1 MNLKLFT
8 ISLATISTLGI
19 FKTAVLVQAA
29 THNIPLK
36 IK

>member
-19 FKTAVLVQAA
+19 FKTAVLVQAV
-29 THNIPLK
+29 HNIPLK